1 MDAPCVWMR
10 LSTGKYSFVRRRRS
24 MEPST
29 PGANGGALPNT
40 LRAAAIHIPGLAELT
55 DQLVNGITLGMLYI
69 LVALG
74 LNIIL
79 GLMGVINFSHGAFFM
94 LGAYLMYQFNGAIGF
109 WPAILASAVIVGVLG
124 MAFESTLIRPLY
136 KRIPEYTLLLTFG
149 TALIFAQLVRK
160 VWGDDAVRVD
170 TPSYIPQSIDLGG
183 LQFPFYKDVFLVL
196 LTVVILA
203 GVWLLLNKT
212 NIGIIIRAGTRDAE
226 MVKILGINM
235 PLMFTLVFGMGSL
248 LAGLAGALAAP
259 IYSIQPNLAS
269 QWIVLT
275 FVIVIVGGI
284 GSFWGAIVGGLLIGI
299 LTSLMAL
306 IWPPAVEMTGYIIM
320 GIILLVRP
328 RGIFGVEGLF
338 E

>member
-1 MDAPCVWMR
+1 
-10 LSTGKYSFVRRRRS
+10 
-24 MEPST
+24 
-29 PGANGGALPNT
+29 
-40 LRAAAIHIPGLAELT
+40 
-55 DQLVNGITLGMLYI
+55 MLYI

-79 GLMGVINFSHGAFFM
+79 GLMGVLNFSHGSFFM
-94 LGAYLMYQFNGAIGF
+94 LGAYIMYQFNGIIGF
-109 WPAILASAVIVGVLG
+109 WPAIVAAAVLVGLLG
-124 MAFESTLIRPLY
+124 MLFESVLIRPLY
-136 KRIPEYTLLLTFG
+136 RRIPEYTLLLTFG
-149 TALIFAQLVRK
+149 TALIFAQIVRK

-170 TPSYIPQSIDLGG
+170 TPPYIPDSINILG
-183 LQFPFYKDVFLVL
+183 LAFPFYKDVFLVG
-196 LTVVILA
+196 LTILILA

-235 PLMFTLVFGMGSL
+235 PLMFTIVFGLGSL
-248 LAGLAGALAAP
+248 MAGLAGALAAP
-259 IYSIQPNLAS
+259 IYAVQPSLAS
-269 QWIVLT
+269 EWIILT

-284 GSFWGAIVGGLLIGI
+284 GSFWGAIAGGLLIGI

-306 IWPPAVEMTGYIIM
+306 LWPPAVEMTGYLIM

-328 RGIFGVEGLF
+328 RGLFGVEGLF

>member
-1 MDAPCVWMR
+1 MHPED
-10 LSTGKYSFVRRRRS
+10 G
-24 MEPST
+24 
-29 PGANGGALPNT
+29 
-40 LRAAAIHIPGLAELT
+40 AIHFLGLISAPELL
-55 DQLVNGITLGMLYI
+55 DQLVNGVTLGMLYI

-94 LGAYLMYQFNGAIGF
+94 LGAYLMFELNGRIGF
-109 WPAILASAVIVGVLG
+109 WPAILAAAVIVGLLG
-124 MAFESTLIRPLY
+124 MAFERVLVRPLY
-136 KRIPEYTLLLTFG
+136 ARIPEYTLLLTFG
-149 TALIFAQLVRK
+149 TALIFAQIVRR

-170 TPSYIPQSIDLGG
+170 TPSYMPSSINLFG
-183 LQFPFYKDVFLVL
+183 LTFPFYKDFLLVL
-196 LTVVILA
+196 ITIAILA

-235 PLMFTLVFGMGSL
+235 PLMFTLVFGIGSL
-248 LAGLAGALAAP
+248 MAGLAGALAAP
-259 IYSIQPNLAS
+259 IYAIQPSLAS

-299 LTSLMAL
+299 LTSFMAL

-328 RGIFGVEGLF
+328 RGLFGVEGLF

>member
-1 MDAPCVWMR
+1 MHLED
-10 LSTGKYSFVRRRRS
+10 G
-24 MEPST
+24 
-29 PGANGGALPNT
+29 
-40 LRAAAIHIPGLAELT
+40 AIHFLGLISAPELL
-55 DQLVNGITLGMLYI
+55 DQLVNGVTLGMLYI

-94 LGAYLMYQFNGAIGF
+94 LGAYLMFELNGRIGF
-109 WPAILASAVIVGVLG
+109 WPAILAAAVVVGLLG
-124 MAFESTLIRPLY
+124 MAFERVLVRPLY
-136 KRIPEYTLLLTFG
+136 TRIPEYTLLLTFG
-149 TALIFAQLVRK
+149 TALIFTQIVRR

-170 TPSYIPQSIDLGG
+170 TPSYMPSSINLFG
-183 LQFPFYKDVFLVL
+183 LTFPFYKDFLLVL
-196 LTVVILA
+196 ITIAILG

-235 PLMFTLVFGMGSL
+235 PLMFTLVFGIGSL
-248 LAGLAGALAAP
+248 MAGLAGALAAP
-259 IYSIQPNLAS
+259 IYAVQPSLAS

-299 LTSLMAL
+299 LTSFMAL

-328 RGIFGVEGLF
+328 RGLFGVEGLF

>member
-1 MDAPCVWMR
+1 MR
-10 LSTGKYSFVRRRRS
+10 RTEGLPPYPLPPARS
-24 MEPST
+24 P
-29 PGANGGALPNT
+29 
-40 LRAAAIHIPGLAELT
+40 AIHLTLEQLT
-55 DQLVNGITLGMLYI
+55 DQLVNGVTLGMLYI

-79 GLMGVINFSHGAFFM
+79 GLMGVINFSHGSFFM
-94 LGAYLMYQFNGAIGF
+94 LGAYLMYQFNGIIGF
-109 WPAILASAVIVGVLG
+109 WPAILVAAVLVGLLG
-124 MAFESTLIRPLY
+124 MVFESLLVRPLY
-136 KRIPEYTLLLTFG
+136 RRMPEYTLLLTFG
-149 TALIFAQLVRK
+149 TALIFAQIVRR

-170 TPSYIPQSIDLGG
+170 TPAYIPDSINVVVLA
-183 LQFPFYKDVFLVL
+183 FPFYKDVFLVL

-235 PLMFTLVFGMGSL
+235 PLMFTVVFGLGSL
-248 LAGLAGALAAP
+248 MAGLAGALAAP
-259 IYSIQPNLAS
+259 IYAIQPSLAS
-269 QWIVLT
+269 EWIVLT

-306 IWPPAVEMTGYIIM
+306 LWPPAVEMTGYFIM

-328 RGIFGVEGLF
+328 RGLFGVEGLF

>member
-1 MDAPCVWMR
+1 
-10 LSTGKYSFVRRRRS
+10 
-24 MEPST
+24 
-29 PGANGGALPNT
+29 
-40 LRAAAIHIPGLAELT
+40 
-55 DQLVNGITLGMLYI
+55 MLYI

-94 LGAYLMYQFNGAIGF
+94 LGAYLMYQLNGAIGF
-109 WPAILASAVIVGVLG
+109 WPAILVSAILVGILG
-124 MAFESTLIRPLY
+124 MAFESALIRPLY

-149 TALIFAQLVRK
+149 TALIFAQIVRR
-160 VWGDDAVRVD
+160 VWGDDAVRVS
-170 TPSYIPQSIDLGG
+170 TPDYIPNSITLGG
-183 LQFPFYKDVFLVL
+183 FDVPFFGHRIVFGAYQVPFYKDVLLVA
-196 LTVVILA
+196 LTVLILA
-203 GVWLLLNKT
+203 GVWVLLNKT
-212 NIGIIIRAGTRDAE
+212 NIGMIIRAGTRDAE

-235 PLMFTLVFGMGSL
+235 PLMFTLVFGIGSL
-248 LAGLAGALAAP
+248 MAGLAGALAAP
-259 IYSIQPNLAS
+259 IYAIQPSLAS

-306 IWPPAVEMTGYIIM
+306 LWPPAVEMTGYIIM

-328 RGIFGVEGLF
+328 RGLFGVEGLF

>member
-1 MDAPCVWMR
+1 MEAAPQ
-10 LSTGKYSFVRRRRS
+10 
-24 MEPST
+24 
-29 PGANGGALPNT
+29 GANGRLSDAA
-40 LRAAAIHIPGLAELT
+40 REVAAIHLFALLSAPELL
-55 DQLVNGITLGMLYI
+55 DQLVNGVTLGMLYI

-79 GLMGVINFSHGAFFM
+79 GLMGVINFSHGSFFM
-94 LGAYLMYQFNGAIGF
+94 LGAYLMYQLNGPIGF
-109 WPAILASAVIVGVLG
+109 WPAILASAIIVGVLG

-149 TALIFAQLVRK
+149 TALIFAQVVRRI
-160 VWGDDAVRVD
+160 WGDDAVRVD
-170 TPSYIPQSIDLGG
+170 QPAYIPQSISLGSYQ
-183 LQFPFYKDVFLVL
+183 LPFYKDVLLVV
-196 LTVVILA
+196 LTLVILT

-235 PLMFTLVFGMGSL
+235 PLMFTLVFGIGSL
-248 LAGLAGALAAP
+248 MAGLAGALAAP
-259 IYSIQPNLAS
+259 IYAVQPQLAS
-269 QWIVLT
+269 EWIVLT

-299 LTSLMAL
+299 LSSLMAL
-306 IWPPAVEMTGYIIM
+306 FWPPAVEMTAYIVM
-320 GIILLVRP
+320 GIVLLVRP
-328 RGIFGVEGLF
+328 RGLFGVEGLF